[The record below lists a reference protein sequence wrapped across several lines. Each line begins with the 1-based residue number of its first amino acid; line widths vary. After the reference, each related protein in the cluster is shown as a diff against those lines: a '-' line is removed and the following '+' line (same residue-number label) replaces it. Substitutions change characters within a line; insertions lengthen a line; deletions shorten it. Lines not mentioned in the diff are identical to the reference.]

1 MMDRFLS
8 SDMARGHVVALQ
20 RTDPRHLP
28 GSGSGALSVASS
40 AAAADSS
47 RGGNVESAFGDLF
60 LGALGEVNDLQLE
73 AIDRQRQ
80 MVLAPDSVD
89 IHDVTIAIAE
99 ANLAIAAA
107 KQISDAAIR
116 AYREIVNIR

>member
-8 SDMARGHVVALQ
+8 PDMVHGHVVSLQ
-20 RTDPRHLP
+20 RTDPRHIA
-28 GSGSGALSVASS
+28 GSAGAMSQSTAATDDRSS
-40 AAAADSS
+40 S
-47 RGGNVESAFGDLF
+47 NIESAFGDLF
-60 LGALGEVNDLQLE
+60 FGALRQVNDLQLT

-80 MVLAPDSVD
+80 MVLSPDSVD

-99 ANLAIAAA
+99 ANLAIAAT

-116 AYREIVNIR
+116 AYRELVNIR

>member
-8 SDMARGHVVALQ
+8 PDMVHGHVIGLQ
-20 RTDPRHLP
+20 RTDPRHLA
-28 GSGSGALSVASS
+28 GSALAMRGGADAN
-40 AAAADSS
+40 
-47 RGGNVESAFGDLF
+47 GNVESAFGDLF
-60 LGALGEVNDLQLE
+60 FGALREVNDLQLE